1 MDHDII
7 QKRIAGHISVMYTLS
22 EEESKLHM
30 NIQKLT
36 GMDHDIIQ
44 KRTAGSKLH
53 TKILVTQEGTKNNI
67 TETENIKKKS
77 YV

>member
-1 MDHDII
+1 MI
-7 QKRIAGHISVMYTLS
+7 QFRKELQGNISVMHTLS

-44 KRTAGSKLH
+44 KIIAGH
-53 TKILVTQEGTKNNI
+53 
-67 TETENIKKKS
+67 
-77 YV
+77 